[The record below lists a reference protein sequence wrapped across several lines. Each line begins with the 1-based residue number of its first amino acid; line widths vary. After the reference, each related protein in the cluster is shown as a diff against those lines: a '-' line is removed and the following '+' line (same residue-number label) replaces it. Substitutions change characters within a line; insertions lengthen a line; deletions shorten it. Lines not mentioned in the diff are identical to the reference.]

1 MKVTKQ
7 PEINIGLVGHVDHG
21 KTTLTEAFSGVWTDK
36 HSEEI
41 KRGISIRLGYAD
53 SEFYKCPS
61 CEEPDCYSV
70 SKTCSHCG
78 SKCEFI
84 RAVSFVDAPGH
95 ETLMAT
101 MLSGAALMDTALL
114 LIAANEVC
122 PQPQSKEHLR
132 GLEISDIDNIII
144 VQNKI
149 DLVNDERAIENYNQI
164 SKFVSGTCAE
174 SAPIIPIS
182 AHHDANLDVLIKAIE
197 EFMPTPELDPSKPAK
212 SYVARS
218 FDVNKPGIRP
228 TELTGGIIGGSLLQ
242 GILKVG
248 DELEIRPGSKKEVHG
263 KTEYEPIVTEVTS
276 LISGSKKHKEVRP
289 GGLIGIGTKLDPA
302 LTKSDTLTGNLA
314 GVPGTLPPVW
324 ENLRIETHIFE
335 SVVGA
340 DHELKV
346 EPIRTKEPL
355 MLNAG
360 AATTAGVVTS
370 AQPEAIELILKLPI
384 CIDEGE
390 RVAISRRI
398 EERWRLI
405 GYGVIK

>member
-1 MKVTKQ
+1 MKAPKQ

-53 SEFYKCPS
+53 AAFYKCTN
-61 CEEPDCYSV
+61 CDEPQCYGV
-70 SKTCSHCG
+70 DNTCKHCG
-78 SKCEFI
+78 GKCEFL
-84 RAVSFVDAPGH
+84 RAVSFVDSPGH

-114 LIAANEVC
+114 LIAANEKC

-132 GLEISDIDNIII
+132 GLEISGIEKIII

-149 DLVNDERAIENYNQI
+149 DLVSDEEALENFNQI
-164 SKFVSGTCAE
+164 REFVKGTCAE
-174 SAPIIPIS
+174 SAPIIPVS
-182 AHHDANLDVLIKAIE
+182 AHHDANLDLLIKAIE
-197 EFMPTPELDPSKPAK
+197 EYMPTPELDPSQPAK

-228 TELTGGIIGGSLLQ
+228 EELTGGIIGGSLLQ
-242 GILKVG
+242 GVLKVG
-248 DELEIRPGSKKEVHG
+248 DQIEIRPGLKTETHG
-263 KTEYEPIVTEVTS
+263 KAQYESLTTEVIS
-276 LISGSKKHKEVRP
+276 LISGGKTHKEVRP

-302 LTKSDTLTGNLA
+302 LTKSDTLTGNIA
-314 GVPGTLPPVW
+314 GVPGTLPPTW
-324 ENLRIETHIFE
+324 HNLKIEAHLFE
-335 SVVGA
+335 SVVGT
-340 DHELKV
+340 DRDLKV
-346 EPIRTKEPL
+346 EPIKTKEPL

-360 AATTAGVVTS
+360 AATTAGVVSS
-370 AQPEAIELILKLPI
+370 AQTEIIDMILKLPI
-384 CIDEGE
+384 CIDKGE

>member
-53 SEFYKCPS
+53 TAFYKCTA
-61 CEEPDCYSV
+61 CDEPDCYSV
-70 SKTCSHCG
+70 DDTCPRCG
-78 SKCEFI
+78 GKCEFI

-114 LIAANEVC
+114 LIAANEEC

-132 GLEISDIDNIII
+132 GLEISGIEKIII

-149 DLVNDERAIENYNQI
+149 DLVDDERAIENYNQI
-164 SKFVSGTCAE
+164 SEFVKGTCAE
-174 SAPIIPIS
+174 NAPIIPIS
-182 AHHDANLDVLIKAIE
+182 AHHDANLDVVIKAIE
-197 EFMPTPELDPSKPAK
+197 EFFPTPTLDPSKPAK

-218 FDVNKPGIRP
+218 FDINKPGIRP
-228 TELTGGIIGGSLLQ
+228 TKLEGGIIGGSLLQ

-248 DELEIRPGSKKEVHG
+248 DELEIRPGLKKEVHG
-263 KTEYEPIVTEVTS
+263 KAEYEPLVTKVIS
-276 LISGSKKHKEVRP
+276 LISGSKTHKEVRP

-302 LTKSDTLTGNLA
+302 LTKSDTLTGNIA

-340 DHELKV
+340 DRDLKV
-346 EPIRTKEPL
+346 ESIKTKEPL

-370 AQPEAIELILKLPI
+370 AQSDAIEMILKLPI
-384 CIDEGE
+384 CLEEGG

-398 EERWRLI
+398 EDRWRLI